1 MAAKKEIAV
10 IGLGKFGYALAKALT
25 ELGHSVVGV
34 DINPEYVRRAQ
45 DIIAQAYEADAT
57 DEKML
62 SQIGIKDLN
71 RVIVSTGDSMEAS
84 ILVVLNLQAAG
95 VKNIW
100 VKAISEAH
108 ERVLYKLGV
117 PFVVF
122 PEAFVAAQMANRL
135 TAPGL
140 QEYFGLGKD
149 VAVREIIVDNWIGKT
164 LRDLDLTNK
173 YQVQVI
179 AFRLAGDSEF
189 RFVPQADRALKNGDV
204 LVLLGRTED
213 IMRVEKF

>member
-1 MAAKKEIAV
+1 MAQRKEIGV
-10 IGLGKFGYALAKALT
+10 IGLGKFGFSLAKALT

-34 DINPEYVRRAQ
+34 DCDPEYVRRAQ
-45 DIIAQAYEADAT
+45 DVIAQVYEADAT
-57 DEKML
+57 DERML
-62 SQIGIKDLN
+62 GQIGIKELD

-84 ILVVLNLQAAG
+84 ILVVLNLQAVG

-122 PEAFVAAQMANRL
+122 PEAFVASQMANRL

-149 VAVREIIVDNWIGKT
+149 VAVREIIIENWVGKT
-164 LRDLDLTNK
+164 LRDLDLTNR

-189 RFVPQADRALKNGDV
+189 RFVPQADKPLQAGDV

-213 IMRVEKF
+213 IMRVEKY

>member
-45 DIIAQAYEADAT
+45 DIIAQAYQADAT

-62 SQIGIKDLN
+62 GQIGIKELD

-84 ILVVLNLQAAG
+84 ILVVLNLQAVG

-149 VAVREIIVDNWIGKT
+149 VAVREIIVENWIGKT

-189 RFVPQADRALKNGDV
+189 HFVPQADRALKAGDV

-213 IMRVEKF
+213 IMRVDKF

>member
-1 MAAKKEIAV
+1 MVAKKEIAV

-45 DIIAQAYEADAT
+45 DIIAQAYQADAT

-84 ILVVLNLQAAG
+84 ILVVLNLQAVG

-149 VAVREIIVDNWIGKT
+149 VAVREIIVENWIGKT

-179 AFRLAGDSEF
+179 AFRLAGHSEF
-189 RFVPQADRALKNGDV
+189 HFVPQADRALKAGDV

-213 IMRVEKF
+213 IMRVDKF